1 MEAMNNFDARLFE
14 VSNNSG
20 YTTMIEVPAF
30 QQHDMLSNEVY
41 VLDCFS
47 KIYIWI
53 GPKSNKFEY
62 NGAHKKSQE
71 YIKNILDKRVK
82 DQVEYIDVHAGCEP
96 PIFKV

>member
-20 YTTMIEVPAF
+20 YTTMSEVPAF

-62 NGAHKKSQE
+62 NGAHKKS
-71 YIKNILDKRVK
+71 
-82 DQVEYIDVHAGCEP
+82 
-96 PIFKV
+96 